1 MISTPFSSQPSQQL
15 QNLGQRPAQPVQRH
29 HLHAV
34 ALLEGSLQAIQPRPV
49 PRGPAP
55 HVLEDLLAVG
65 QHPALVLQVVGVGV
79 AGHRHAGVSEQF
91 SAHISLAPGSGMAAS
106 YYDCQS
112 SGYAHIRPF
121 LAGLAGRTARS

>member
-1 MISTPFSSQPSQQL
+1 MISTPFSRSHPS
-15 QNLGQRPAQPVQRH
+15 NSKTSVSDRPKPVQRH

-79 AGHRHAGVSEQF
+79 AGHRHAGVSKQF
-91 SAHISLAPGSGMAAS
+91 SAHILLAPGSGMAAS

-121 LAGLAGRTARS
+121 LAMLARSAD